1 MTKELF
7 GLKVETIISAADKL
21 TADLDYL
28 CSLVEKADPE
38 FFICDAVTYSFA
50 VVSLSNQLDFLLEDL
65 ANNDLSEDEIYVKLS
80 RDEVFMLDN
89 YNTQTEEA
97 LKSLE
102 EVCGISLQSN

>member
-1 MTKELF
+1 MPVGTV
-7 GLKVETIISAADKL
+7 GLMDAYRS
-21 TADLDYL
+21 
-28 CSLVEKADPE
+28 SLQ
-38 FFICDAVTYSFA
+38 
-50 VVSLSNQLDFLLEDL
+50 VSLSNQLDFLLEDL